1 MCMLIITE
9 IHVASYTLLAQY
21 FNIVKIVNCLL
32 NCDIY
37 VYRLL
42 VTFLVFIS
50 FAHALCSEFLTG
62 LEFFVKVDGKVV
74 TQPINV
80 NEVMAALAGSTTS
93 SGEAFSLVVP
103 TNDTGRLH
111 VT

>member
-9 IHVASYTLLAQY
+9 IYIASYTLLAQY
-21 FNIVKIVNCLL
+21 FNTVKIINCLF
-32 NCDIY
+32 NCDVY
-37 VYRLL
+37 VYRLT
-42 VTFLVFIS
+42 VNFLVFTSI
-50 FAHALCSEFLTG
+50 AHALCSNFLTG

-93 SGEAFSLVVP
+93 SGETFSFVVP
-103 TNDTGRLH
+103 TNDTGRSH